1 MKKEKQPNKLKS
13 IWLWL
18 TGHNSDGTKKDR
30 LRFAKRTTII
40 LFVTCWILALSP
52 VFAIYV
58 LFNSQ
63 PEEELPSVESL
74 ENPPELLASIVFADD
89 GETELGRY
97 WSVNRTTVNYNEI
110 SPYVFDALIATED
123 ERFLEHSGI
132 DFRAVIRAVS
142 NAGSKGGDR
151 KSVV

>member
-110 SPYVFDALIATED
+110 SPYVFDALIAT
-123 ERFLEHSGI
+123 
-132 DFRAVIRAVS
+132 
-142 NAGSKGGDR
+142 
-151 KSVV
+151 